1 MKKIEEIGMVTDIG
15 RSVHHRNVRSAEN
28 IAVVAQSVEEDPN
41 SSISRRAHR
50 LGLCY
55 GSLW

>member
-1 MKKIEEIGMVTDIG
+1 MKKIEEIGTVTDIV
-15 RSVHHRNVRSAEN
+15 RSVHYRNVRSAEN

-41 SSISRRAHR
+41 SSISRRAHH

-55 GSLW
+55 VPLW